1 MASGAGTPVRRAQVR
16 EYLELKLA
24 TSSLASRTM
33 PGGDVVHDQENFLT
47 EQDFAKLRDDHHVET
62 FTIEQGPG
70 DAVFIP
76 AGCLHQ
82 VSNDLA
88 NTKAAMD
95 YVSPGHVAA
104 MVDVAGQFRR

>member
-1 MASGAGTPVRRAQVR
+1 M
-16 EYLELKLA
+16 
-24 TSSLASRTM
+24 
-33 PGGDVVHDQENFLT
+33 VHDQANFLT
-47 EQDFAKLRDDHHVET
+47 EADFENLRRDHNVVT
-62 FTIEQGPG
+62 FTIDQGPG

-82 VSNDLA
+82 VSNDFA

-104 MVDVAGQFRR
+104 MIDVAAQFRR